1 MFYAE
6 LKDKPEG
13 PFKRLTGVR
22 PATFL
27 DMCEALEK
35 YLPSGGRVPKLCRED
50 RLLLTLMYWREYR
63 TYAHIAQ
70 TYGLSESAVC
80 RTVHMVEDALMRSGS
95 FRLSFRLPGKKELL
109 KKELLKKALT
119 KSAAEYQVVVV
130 DATECPVERP
140 KKAAA
145 LLQRQ
150 EKASHPKGPSPRR
163 PENQA
168 DPGDRLQHRQGA

>member
-1 MFYAE
+1 MFHAD
-6 LKDKPEG
+6 LKDKADG

-35 YLPSGGRVPKLCRED
+35 HLPSGGRRPKLCRED

-63 TYAHIAQ
+63 TEAHIAQ
-70 TYGLSESAVC
+70 TYGVHESTVC
-80 RTVHMVEDALMRSGS
+80 RTIHAVEAALMRSG
-95 FRLSFRLPGKKELL
+95 RFRLPGKK
-109 KKELLKKALT
+109 ALT
-119 KSAAEYQVVVV
+119 RGDVQYQVVVL

-150 EKASHPKGPSPRR
+150 EEAPHAEGADRRR
-163 PENQA
+163 PEDRA
-168 DPGDRLQHRQGA
+168 DPGDGLQRGPGA

>member
-1 MFYAE
+1 MFFAD

-27 DMCEALEK
+27 DMCAALERH
-35 YLPSGGRVPKLCRED
+35 LPSGGRYPKLCLQD
-50 RLLLTLMYWREYR
+50 RLLLALMYWREYR

-80 RTVHMVEDALMRSGS
+80 RTVHMVEAALMRSGA
-95 FRLSFRLPGKKELL
+95 FRLPGR
-109 KKELLKKALT
+109 KALT
-119 KSAAEYQVVVV
+119 KGDVVYQVVVV

-140 KKAAA
+140 QKSNAAPTA
-145 LLQRQ
+145 ARRS
-150 EKASHPKGPSPRR
+150 ATRRRHNSSPISGP
-163 PENQA
+163 
-168 DPGDRLQHRQGA
+168 G

>member
-1 MFYAE
+1 MFFAD

-13 PFKRLTGVR
+13 PFKRLAGVR

-35 YLPSGGRVPKLCRED
+35 HLPSGGRVPKLCLQD

-80 RTVHMVEDALMRSGS
+80 RTVHIVEDALLRSGT
-95 FRLSFRLPGKKELL
+95 FRLPGKK
-109 KKELLKKALT
+109 ALT
-119 KSAAEYQVVVV
+119 RSDIQYQVVVV

-140 KKAAA
+140 QKSSAAPTA
-145 LLQRQ
+145 ARRS
-150 EKASHPKGPSPRR
+150 ATPRR
-163 PENQA
+163 PSSSPTRR
-168 DPGDRLQHRQGA
+168 PG